1 MGMVLCYK
9 NDMVMKAIMMMIF
22 TILVDVD
29 NNEYDNDDNNN
40 YFHCHYDGDNNSQ

>member
-22 TILVDVD
+22 TILVPVVQMMDSAVHRINHSPAD
-29 NNEYDNDDNNN
+29 K
-40 YFHCHYDGDNNSQ
+40 H